1 MRCEEGGERNG
12 KGENARWRR
21 PGEFRLLART
31 GGRMR
36 VAIFLFLMWAP
47 LFDVDAGES
56 EP

>member
-1 MRCEEGGERNG
+1 VRKGEKGTG
-12 KGENARWRR
+12 KGRTRDERR
-21 PGEFRLLART
+21 PGEFRLLARM

-36 VAIFLFLMWAP
+36 IAIFLFLIWAP